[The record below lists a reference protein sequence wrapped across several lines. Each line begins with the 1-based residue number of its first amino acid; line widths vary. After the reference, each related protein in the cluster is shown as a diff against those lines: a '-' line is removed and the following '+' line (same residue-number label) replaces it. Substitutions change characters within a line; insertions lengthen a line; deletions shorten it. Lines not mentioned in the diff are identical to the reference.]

1 MKKAVGLDIRKDSWT
16 AVELKLTGKRPEITA
31 VTGGEWDPAADPV
44 SRGKLLDRAFGG
56 YGISKRR
63 VIPSLPSTAVYWGR
77 REFPALPPLP
87 CKRPCVPIWK
97 PRFPSRKRNGFFPSG
112 NGKPAGQK
120 WKWKPLPTPNRSSTT
135 SC

>member
-77 REFPALPPLP
+77 REFPALPPSSLQAAV
-87 CKRPCVPIWK
+87 RTDLETEVP
-97 PRFPSRKRNGFFPSG
+97 
-112 NGKPAGQK
+112 
-120 WKWKPLPTPNRSSTT
+120 
-135 SC
+135 